1 MKNLPSFHKAR
12 PLRCARRPRAAG
24 RKSGYVDAS
33 TAVRAAGRRGA
44 GAPPAEARLLIESG
58 LSPSRGPSAP
68 RSGRCRG
75 YRKMRCRASG
85 PSGCMDTDPAR
96 TPYSVSREAG
106 ARMYRALTRRRARRD
121 PRAYQEEERAHDDE
135 RSGCVL
141 RGWLERSRRRP
152 IDDFHGRR
160 LRLRERRGPGRLRR
174 PARRARAR
182 ARGVR
187 PCVCHVSR
195 RSLRRRAPLRVG
207 RPRPLGVGVHRHG
220 RRWPQDRGQRL
231 RRVHVPPRQD
241 RAQELVLQE
250 PNSIMTIRRRR
261 ARAFGLGMASGVL
274 FVLTSGAMA
283 TEITPAVRSEIAPS
297 GKLRVGLNHGN
308 FLLVTPGS
316 SATEPRGVAPDVA
329 RELGR
334 RVGVP
339 VEFIKFDTAGKLGD
353 GAKSGAWDVAFL
365 GAEPQRAA
373 EIAFTAAYL
382 EIPSTYLVPAGSPI
396 RSLAEVDREGVR
408 IAVADQSAYGLY
420 LARTIKHAKLVMTQ
434 GLDSSFDVFVSQKL
448 EALAG
453 LKPRLLTDVQ
463 KLPGARILDGQ
474 FTAVQQAI
482 GTPKNREASARF
494 LRAFVEEVKASGLV
508 AAAISRN
515 GAQGVTVAPPA
526 PAR

>member
-1 MKNLPSFHKAR
+1 M
-12 PLRCARRPRAAG
+12 
-24 RKSGYVDAS
+24 
-33 TAVRAAGRRGA
+33 T
-44 GAPPAEARLLIESG
+44 IQ
-58 LSPSRGPSAP
+58 
-68 RSGRCRG
+68 
-75 YRKMRCRASG
+75 
-85 PSGCMDTDPAR
+85 
-96 TPYSVSREAG
+96 
-106 ARMYRALTRRRARRD
+106 RRRARGF
-121 PRAYQEEERAHDDE
+121 A
-135 RSGCVL
+135 
-141 RGWLERSRRRP
+141 
-152 IDDFHGRR
+152 
-160 LRLRERRGPGRLRR
+160 
-174 PARRARAR
+174 
-182 ARGVR
+182 
-187 PCVCHVSR
+187 
-195 RSLRRRAPLRVG
+195 
-207 RPRPLGVGVHRHG
+207 
-220 RRWPQDRGQRL
+220 
-231 RRVHVPPRQD
+231 
-241 RAQELVLQE
+241 
-250 PNSIMTIRRRR
+250 
-261 ARAFGLGMASGVL
+261 LGMASAAL

-283 TEITPAVRSEIAPS
+283 TEMTPAIRSEIAPS

-316 SATEPRGVAPDVA
+316 SATDPRGVASDVA

-353 GAKSGAWDVAFL
+353 GVKTGAWDVAFL

-396 RSLAEVDREGVR
+396 RSVAEVDREGVR

-434 GLDSSFDVFVSQKL
+434 GLDSSFEVFVSQKL

-482 GTPKNREASARF
+482 GTAKNREASARF

-508 AAAISRN
+508 AEAISRN
-515 GAQGVTVAPPA
+515 GAQGVSVAPPA
-526 PAR
+526 PAQ

>member
-1 MKNLPSFHKAR
+1 
-12 PLRCARRPRAAG
+12 
-24 RKSGYVDAS
+24 
-33 TAVRAAGRRGA
+33 
-44 GAPPAEARLLIESG
+44 
-58 LSPSRGPSAP
+58 
-68 RSGRCRG
+68 
-75 YRKMRCRASG
+75 
-85 PSGCMDTDPAR
+85 
-96 TPYSVSREAG
+96 
-106 ARMYRALTRRRARRD
+106 
-121 PRAYQEEERAHDDE
+121 
-135 RSGCVL
+135 
-141 RGWLERSRRRP
+141 
-152 IDDFHGRR
+152 
-160 LRLRERRGPGRLRR
+160 
-174 PARRARAR
+174 
-182 ARGVR
+182 
-187 PCVCHVSR
+187 
-195 RSLRRRAPLRVG
+195 
-207 RPRPLGVGVHRHG
+207 
-220 RRWPQDRGQRL
+220 
-231 RRVHVPPRQD
+231 
-241 RAQELVLQE
+241 
-250 PNSIMTIRRRR
+250 MTIRRRR

-482 GTPKNREASARF
+482 GTAKNREASARF
-494 LRAFVEEVKASGLV
+494 LRAFVEDVKASGLV
-508 AAAISRN
+508 AEAIARN
-515 GAQGVTVAPPA
+515 GAQGVSVAPPA
-526 PAR
+526 PAQ